1 MWKREL
7 LAPNVPRLPDWVP
20 RPPNGTNALKPDKD
34 IVPVTATA
42 KNGGWNGG
50 TWMPEGIG
58 YGARNHGWGEGA
70 AAAWFEA
77 HGYQSNGNYLVNP
90 CANTKG
96 TVNLLII
103 TLIVLTVFTFRC
115 FQSRFKAFY
124 GLAAGLATLMAVGMF
139 IKLSGITNSVDI
151 AFVFDALS
159 ASLYP
164 FMWVELFS
172 LAKPATDGKPGFS
185 WSWASLGFTMT
196 VMAVLSGIDQVNTY
210 VISIVTSLEGVS
222 LIGRPLYSIQ
232 KSNQASRSQPGST
245 MSNEE
250 RDRVKKSKENRQ
262 APGVLCASLCC
273 LQ

>member
-1 MWKREL
+1 M
-7 LAPNVPRLPDWVP
+7 LA
-20 RPPNGTNALKPDKD
+20 
-34 IVPVTATA
+34 
-42 KNGGWNGG
+42 
-50 TWMPEGIG
+50 
-58 YGARNHGWGEGA
+58 
-70 AAAWFEA
+70 
-77 HGYQSNGNYLVNP
+77 
-90 CANTKG
+90 
-96 TVNLLII
+96 
-103 TLIVLTVFTFRC
+103 VFLFRC
-115 FQSRFKAFY
+115 FRSRFKAFY
-124 GLAAGLATLMAVGMF
+124 GLAAGLTTLMTAGMF
-139 IKLSGITNSVDI
+139 IKLSGVTNSVDI

-210 VISIVTSLEGVS
+210 AISIVPSLEGVS

-262 APGVLCASLCC
+262 TPGILCAMVSLSVQLTNFCFITGSSTMTYLMAVSPFC
-273 LQ
+273 FEWFTELIVWSFSDQAEERETTSNSLELQAPPAYEESDDRDDHEGTTKLLQKDVESAQQFLRD